1 MILLTGGTG
10 FLGQYILRDLLHR
23 GERVKML
30 VRDPSRVQPQEGLE
44 LVEGDLLEHSSLE
57 TAFEGVDRVIHAAAV
72 VSFWPRRKAEMMEI
86 NVQGTA
92 NLVDFALDANV
103 DKFIHVSS
111 IAALG
116 RVVGASQLDETSK
129 WVNSPLNSNYAIS
142 KYRAE
147 LEVQRGVQEG
157 LSAAI
162 VNPGVI
168 LGAGNWATGSPKL
181 FSTVYNGLKFYNAG
195 ANGFVCVEDVS
206 RGTLALLDSDI
217 HKGERFILVSDNLSW
232 KEALTLIAE
241 SMQVK
246 APSLLPPGILIKT
259 VGALSERWGNFRNKE
274 PLITKETARSSKEAF
289 SYDGSNISKV
299 LGFEYGSIR
308 DCIKETGKRFLAE
321 HGNSH

>member
-10 FLGQYILRDLLHR
+10 FLGQYILRDLLHK

-30 VRDPSRVQPQEGLE
+30 VRDPSKVQPQEGLE
-44 LVEGDLLEHSSLE
+44 VVEGDVLDHSSLE

-116 RVVGASQLDETSK
+116 RVAGANQLDEQSK
-129 WVNSPLNSNYAIS
+129 WVNSKLNSNYAIS

-147 LEVQRGVQEG
+147 LEVHRGVQEG
-157 LSAAI
+157 LPAAI

-168 LGAGNWATGSPKL
+168 LGAGNWNTGSPKL
-181 FSTVYNGLKFYNAG
+181 FKTVFDGLKFYNAG

-206 RGTLALLDSDI
+206 RATIALLESDI
-217 HKGERFILVSDNLSW
+217 KLGERFILVSDNLTW

-241 SMQVK
+241 SMGVK
-246 APSLLPPGILIKT
+246 APSMLPPGFLVRF
-259 VGALSERWGNFRNKE
+259 VGAMSERLGNLRNKE
-274 PLITKETARSSKEAF
+274 PLITKETARSSKESF
-289 SYDGSNISKV
+289 SYDGSKITKAV
-299 LGFEYGSIR
+299 DFQYGSIR
-308 DCIKETGKRFLAE
+308 DCIKETGKQFLAE
-321 HGNSH
+321 HGNHR